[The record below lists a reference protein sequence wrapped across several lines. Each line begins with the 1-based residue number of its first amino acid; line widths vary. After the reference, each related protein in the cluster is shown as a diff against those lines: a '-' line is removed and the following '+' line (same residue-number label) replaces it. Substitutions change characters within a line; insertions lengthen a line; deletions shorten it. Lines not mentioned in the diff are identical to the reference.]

1 MDFLYYFDFLRA
13 YPRDYAAM
21 TSAFN
26 SSGGSTSGTSGTIGT
41 SGASAGNG
49 KPPVVRVTTAAA
61 SAAASVS
68 IPASST
74 PASAGEIAEKM
85 V

>member
-26 SSGGSTSGTSGTIGT
+26 SSGGSTSGTIGA

-61 SAAASVS
+61 SAASVS

>member
-26 SSGGSTSGTSGTIGT
+26 SSGGSTSGTIGA

-49 KPPVVRVTTAAA
+49 KPPVVRVTA
-61 SAAASVS
+61 AAASVS